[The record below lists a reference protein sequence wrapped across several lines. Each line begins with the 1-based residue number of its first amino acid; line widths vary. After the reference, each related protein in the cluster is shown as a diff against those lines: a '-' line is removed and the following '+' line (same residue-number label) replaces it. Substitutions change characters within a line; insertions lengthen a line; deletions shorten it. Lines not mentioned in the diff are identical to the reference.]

1 MIKNL
6 GLAFRAGKVVS
17 GTDTVIEKLRKKQ
30 LYLILLAS
38 DASDNTKKK
47 INDKA
52 KTYETKVIETYD
64 SQTISISIGKSNI
77 KVIGIT
83 DEGFSKIIDWFGKE
97 SEIMAKK
104 PMKPKQSFKGKPQS
118 QSKPKGENKT
128 AGEKI
133 LIFKPGMTA
142 ADVAQGLQITNA
154 MIIKKLMMLGIMTSV
169 NEVLDRDTIELLAL
183 EEGFKIQ
190 DEVITDLARYDE
202 MEIVDNE
209 EDMVSRP
216 PIVTVM
222 GHVDHG
228 KTTLLDTIR
237 KSRVVAGE
245 AGGITQHIGAYQ
257 VVRNGKKI
265 TFIDTPGHAAFTE
278 MRVRGAKVT
287 DMVVLVVAADDGVMP
302 QTIEALDHAKAA
314 NLPII
319 VAVNKMDKRDA
330 NPDHVMTE
338 LSNHGLVPEKWG
350 GNTPYVMISAL
361 KNEGITE
368 LLDVIELIAE
378 IDEYKAN
385 PKRPARGT
393 VIEAFLDRGRGPV
406 ATLIVE
412 TGTLKIGDN
421 IVVGNTYG
429 KIRTMQDDLK
439 RRYTEAEPSQPIEI
453 TGLNEVPQ
461 AGDIFMVFD
470 DEKTVRSIAEE
481 RQSRQREGELKAA
494 KKTTLDSMLGDLDAQ
509 EKELNIIIKGDVQGS
524 IEALRGLLEK
534 IDIQGLHVNVVRG
547 GVGAITE
554 NDIILAQAS
563 KAIIIGFN
571 VRPAMNVK
579 QMADSLGV
587 EIRLYNIIYRV
598 QEDIEAALKGMLEPV
613 FEEVVI
619 GQAEVRETFKV
630 SKIGTIAGCM
640 VTDGVIRRESL
651 VRLIREGIVVYEGKL
666 ASLKRFKDDA
676 KEVRTGFECGLSIEN
691 FNDIKIGD
699 IIEASQMKE
708 VEVK

>member
-385 PKRPARGT
+385 PKRSARGT

>member
-1 MIKNL
+1 
-6 GLAFRAGKVVS
+6 
-17 GTDTVIEKLRKKQ
+17 
-30 LYLILLAS
+30 
-38 DASDNTKKK
+38 
-47 INDKA
+47 
-52 KTYETKVIETYD
+52 
-64 SQTISISIGKSNI
+64 
-77 KVIGIT
+77 
-83 DEGFSKIIDWFGKE
+83 
-97 SEIMAKK
+97 MAKK

-385 PKRPARGT
+385 PKRSARGT

-579 QMADSLGV
+579 QMADSLDV

>member
-1 MIKNL
+1 
-6 GLAFRAGKVVS
+6 
-17 GTDTVIEKLRKKQ
+17 
-30 LYLILLAS
+30 
-38 DASDNTKKK
+38 
-47 INDKA
+47 
-52 KTYETKVIETYD
+52 
-64 SQTISISIGKSNI
+64 
-77 KVIGIT
+77 
-83 DEGFSKIIDWFGKE
+83 
-97 SEIMAKK
+97 MAKK

-338 LSNHGLVPEKWG
+338 LSNYGLAPEKWG

-385 PKRPARGT
+385 PKRSARGT

>member
-1 MIKNL
+1 
-6 GLAFRAGKVVS
+6 
-17 GTDTVIEKLRKKQ
+17 
-30 LYLILLAS
+30 
-38 DASDNTKKK
+38 
-47 INDKA
+47 
-52 KTYETKVIETYD
+52 
-64 SQTISISIGKSNI
+64 
-77 KVIGIT
+77 
-83 DEGFSKIIDWFGKE
+83 
-97 SEIMAKK
+97 MAKK

-338 LSNHGLVPEKWG
+338 LSNYGLVPEKWG

>member
-1 MIKNL
+1 
-6 GLAFRAGKVVS
+6 
-17 GTDTVIEKLRKKQ
+17 
-30 LYLILLAS
+30 
-38 DASDNTKKK
+38 
-47 INDKA
+47 
-52 KTYETKVIETYD
+52 
-64 SQTISISIGKSNI
+64 
-77 KVIGIT
+77 
-83 DEGFSKIIDWFGKE
+83 
-97 SEIMAKK
+97 
-104 PMKPKQSFKGKPQS
+104 
-118 QSKPKGENKT
+118 
-128 AGEKI
+128 
-133 LIFKPGMTA
+133 
-142 ADVAQGLQITNA
+142 
-154 MIIKKLMMLGIMTSV
+154 
-169 NEVLDRDTIELLAL
+169 
-183 EEGFKIQ
+183 
-190 DEVITDLARYDE
+190 
-202 MEIVDNE
+202 
-209 EDMVSRP
+209 
-216 PIVTVM
+216 
-222 GHVDHG
+222 
-228 KTTLLDTIR
+228 
-237 KSRVVAGE
+237 
-245 AGGITQHIGAYQ
+245 
-257 VVRNGKKI
+257 
-265 TFIDTPGHAAFTE
+265 
-278 MRVRGAKVT
+278 
-287 DMVVLVVAADDGVMP
+287 
-302 QTIEALDHAKAA
+302 
-314 NLPII
+314 
-319 VAVNKMDKRDA
+319 
-330 NPDHVMTE
+330 
-338 LSNHGLVPEKWG
+338 
-350 GNTPYVMISAL
+350 MISAL